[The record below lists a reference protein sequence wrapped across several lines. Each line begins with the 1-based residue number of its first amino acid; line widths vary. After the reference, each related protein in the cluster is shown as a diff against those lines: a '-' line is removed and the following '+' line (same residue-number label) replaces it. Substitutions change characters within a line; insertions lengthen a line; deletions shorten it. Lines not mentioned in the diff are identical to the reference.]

1 MRETLSL
8 ALQEQVLYLMP
19 LAVTVDTEVLT
30 RDEARVTERD
40 GDHVYQRET

>member
-1 MRETLSL
+1 MRDTLSL

-19 LAVTVDTEVLT
+19 LAVTVNTEVLT
-30 RDEARVTERD
+30 RDEVRVTERD

>member
-1 MRETLSL
+1 MRDTLSL

-30 RDEARVTERD
+30 RDETRVTERD